1 MPAPYPVALSA
12 GLLFGL
18 LSAAGQA
25 RPAAPETPVAAS
37 TTAPATTTAGDVIG
51 VRTEHLDAA
60 FWLQQLRDADRVWHS
75 PAALKALN
83 RRAVEADPTLHD
95 WRDLPA
101 ALDAE
106 TLRNLLAEKSPL
118 PKKSLYG
125 ADGRLLSADALAQ
138 LAANLNT
145 EGVQAS
151 NPVQLGLI
159 VRRADMRSFPSLQ
172 RAYDSAQ
179 AGDIDRFQ
187 ETGLFPGMSVA
198 LLHESADGQ
207 WWFAQSHHYTAWVQ
221 KKDVALGTR
230 EQIHAF
236 ETATDQ
242 LVVTGARAYTVF
254 TPEQPAVSELALD
267 MSVKLPR
274 RDQPANGPLLNGQNA
289 YAGHV
294 VLLPTRDGNGRLQL
308 QEALV
313 PRNQDVRD
321 TYLPLNER
329 NILNQAFKFLG
340 ERYGWGHAYN
350 GRDCS
355 GFVGEVYRSMG
366 LYLPRNAGDQAKV
379 PIGDTIS
386 FDATSTREEKLA
398 ALKNTLPG
406 DLVFIPGHVMMVIGQ
421 INGEPWIIHD
431 VTGLS
436 YIKPD
441 GLYTSALNGVSVT
454 PLLPLMLN
462 AKTGYVDRITRIK
475 RFR

>member
-1 MPAPYPVALSA
+1 MPAPYPVALTA
-12 GLLFGL
+12 GLLLGL
-18 LSAAGQA
+18 LSACSHTG
-25 RPAAPETPVAAS
+25 
-37 TTAPATTTAGDVIG
+37 TTAPATGAPPLTAAAGDVIG
-51 VRTEHLDAA
+51 VHYAHLDAA
-60 FWLQQLRDADRVWHS
+60 FWLQRLSDADRVWHS
-75 PAALKALN
+75 PAELRALN
-83 RRAVEADPTLHD
+83 RQAVTADPTLHD

-101 ALDAE
+101 QLDAA
-106 TLRNLLAEKSPL
+106 TLRALLAEKSPL
-118 PKKSLYG
+118 PKKPLYG
-125 ADGRLLSADALAQ
+125 PDGRLLDAAALAG
-138 LAANLNT
+138 LAANLNVDA
-145 EGVQAS
+145 VQAA

-172 RAYDSAQ
+172 RAYDSAE

-207 WWFAQSHHYTAWVQ
+207 WWFAQAHHYTAWVQ
-221 KKDVALGTR
+221 KKDVAIGTR
-230 EQIHAF
+230 EQIDQF
-236 ETATDQ
+236 ETAADQ
-242 LVVTGARAYTVF
+242 LVVTGARAYTAF
-254 TPEQPAVSELALD
+254 TPEQPAVSEVALD

-274 RDQPANGPLLNGQNA
+274 RSQPANGPLLNGQNA

-313 PRNQDVRD
+313 PRSQDVR
-321 TYLPLNER
+321 TAYLPISER
-329 NILNQAFKFLG
+329 QLITQAFKFLG

-379 PIGDTIS
+379 PIGETIS
-386 FDATSTREEKLA
+386 FDAQSTREQKLA
-398 ALKNTLPG
+398 ALKQTLPG

-436 YIKPD
+436 YMKPD

-462 AKTGYVDRITRIK
+462 AKTGYVDRVTRIK